1 MSDRITTLYNQY
13 IAMPLANRIELSRR
27 SYAQMEQEFKKAYD
41 SWNGY
46 NYAIDCAL
54 LICYM
59 AGISETTYNLFLR
72 TSGKS
77 PSYTDFSN
85 GACNCARNQ
94 NAIIR
99 YVNIKHDDLIVAV
112 SYYALTICAC
122 KGSLTDRDRNL
133 INRFL
138 TRG

>member
-1 MSDRITTLYNQY
+1 MFDNHFEIKIDASKCTSLVEGGAFLDG
-13 IAMPLANRIELSRR
+13 
-27 SYAQMEQEFKKAYD
+27 KKAYD
-41 SWNGY
+41 SWKGY

-54 LICYM
+54 LISYM

-72 TSGKS
+72 TSGKT
-77 PSYTDFSN
+77 PSYSDFSN

-94 NAIIR
+94 DAIIR
-99 YVNIKHDDLIVAV
+99 SVNIKHDDLIVAV

-133 INRFL
+133 INKFL
-138 TRG
+138 TRK